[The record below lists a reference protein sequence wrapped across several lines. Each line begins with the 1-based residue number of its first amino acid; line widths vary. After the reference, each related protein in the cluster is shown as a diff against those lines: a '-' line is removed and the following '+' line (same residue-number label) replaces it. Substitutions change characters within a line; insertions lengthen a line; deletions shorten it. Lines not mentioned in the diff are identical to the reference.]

1 MRVMRMG
8 PSAQLAVGWLTMFVV
23 GTDLFVVSPLLPLIA
38 GEYRLSPAAAGLC
51 VTVFS
56 LVYMVSAPLF
66 GAIADRIGRRRVLIY
81 SLAVFA
87 VANLSTA
94 AAGDPTALLAA
105 RLLAGA
111 AAAGISPS
119 IYALVSAAAPPQ
131 RRATRMALVVSGLL
145 VSLALGAP
153 IGEMAA
159 ASIGWGPVF
168 VALALS
174 SLALLWPNYRIWPCD
189 QGTTYVLQPL
199 ADAPAATIVA
209 WRLVP
214 TVLWSTGL
222 YGTYTYLGAALT
234 ALGFSPEAIA
244 RAIMFYGCGAIAG
257 VLIGGRMA
265 DRLGARFT
273 AGIGMAGLC
282 ACLLALRLALDA
294 GPPVAPVLGLTSAV
308 AQLFF
313 PAQQA
318 ALASDFPTRRATVF
332 AWNNS
337 ALFLGIALGS
347 LVGGQAVARVG
358 FGADLTICAG
368 IALSGC
374 IITAIA
380 VPGSARIAARTVDD
394 SA

>member
-1 MRVMRMG
+1 MRAMRMG
-8 PSAQLAVGWLTMFVV
+8 PWGQLAIGWLSMFVV

-38 GEYRLSPAAAGLC
+38 GEYRLSAAAAGLC

-56 LVYMVSAPLF
+56 LAYMVSAPLF
-66 GAIADRIGRRRVLIY
+66 GAIADRVGRRRVLIY

-87 VANLSTA
+87 AANLLTA
-94 AAGDPTALLAA
+94 AAGNQTALLAA

-111 AAAGISPS
+111 AAAGISPPV
-119 IYALVSAAAPPQ
+119 YALVSAAAPPQ
-131 RRATRMALVVSGLL
+131 WRATRLAWVVSGLL

-153 IGEMAA
+153 IGELVAS
-159 ASIGWGPVF
+159 SIGWGPVF
-168 VALALS
+168 VALALA
-174 SLALLWPNYRIWPCD
+174 SLALLWPNYHVWPRD
-189 QGTTYVLQPL
+189 QGSAYILRPL
-199 ADAPAATIVA
+199 VDAPTATIVA

-214 TVLWSTGL
+214 MVLWSTAL
-222 YGTYTYLGAALT
+222 YGVYTYLGAGLT
-234 ALGFSPEAIA
+234 AFGFSAEAIA
-244 RAIMFYGCGAIAG
+244 RAIICYGCGAIAG

-282 ACLLALRLALDA
+282 ACLLVLRLALDA
-294 GPPVAPVLGLTSAV
+294 GASVALALGLTSAV

-318 ALASDFPTRRATVF
+318 GLAGDFPTRRATVL

-347 LVGGQAVARVG
+347 LVGGQAVARAG
-358 FGADLTICAG
+358 FAADLTICAG
-368 IALSGC
+368 IALVGC
-374 IITAIA
+374 MITAIV
-380 VPGSARIAARTVDD
+380 VPGPARLAAGTADD
-394 SA
+394 PA